1 MPYSVDITGFSGG
14 TPPITFYVCDQYGNN
29 CSVLGTT
36 TGVYVL
42 PALFQTGNIIM
53 IKSVD
58 STDCTLF
65 TIFECVTET
74 CYILTENDF
83 AITSENGDNLT
94 FCD

>member
-42 PALFQTGNIIM
+42 GGTPP
-53 IKSVD
+53 
-58 STDCTLF
+58 
-65 TIFECVTET
+65 
-74 CYILTENDF
+74 
-83 AITSENGDNLT
+83 ITFFVYKVSN
-94 FCD
+94 